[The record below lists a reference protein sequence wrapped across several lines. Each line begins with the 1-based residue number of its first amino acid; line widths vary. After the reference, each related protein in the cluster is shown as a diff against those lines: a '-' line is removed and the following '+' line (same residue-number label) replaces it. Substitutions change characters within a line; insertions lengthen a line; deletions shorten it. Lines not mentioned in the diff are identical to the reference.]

1 MTHILLPN
9 VVIAHNFSHQC
20 IINVKSFRMS
30 SLYLRL
36 LHSKF
41 CQSNN
46 DYPSTFINCMRL
58 HVITKSIFTTLY
70 LVSRSQTLARRGLP
84 TRDYHILHDD
94 NVRNDCTHFYFSE
107 LQLLLLANN
116 PRTDQV
122 ISLQSPS
129 TLVPRGP
136 SNVCPVKL

>member
-1 MTHILLPN
+1 MHDEY
-9 VVIAHNFSHQC
+9 
-20 IINVKSFRMS
+20 KSFRMS
-30 SLYLRL
+30 SLYVRL

-46 DYPSTFINCMRL
+46 DYASTFINCMRL
-58 HVITKSIFTTLY
+58 RVITIKYIYECLTIY

-84 TRDYHILHDD
+84 TRDYNILHDD

-122 ISLQSPS
+122 VSLQSRSP
-129 TLVPRGP
+129 LVPHGP